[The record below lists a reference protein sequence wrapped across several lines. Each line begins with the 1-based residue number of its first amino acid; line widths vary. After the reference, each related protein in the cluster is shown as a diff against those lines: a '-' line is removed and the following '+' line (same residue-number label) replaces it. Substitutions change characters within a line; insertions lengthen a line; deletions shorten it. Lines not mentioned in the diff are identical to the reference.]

1 MPDILIAGHFRKQL
15 EAHLISCRKAYTTL
29 LRRSAGAIA
38 GRFHTQGAAVAQARQ
53 INLLNSQA
61 ESPVEGAAWRG
72 YICNMIKTT
81 NETDGIA
88 SQPHGASLL
97 PQRHLLLA
105 VIPLGIALNLGVGT
119 TAQLIKLP
127 IYLDAIGTIAMTL
140 LLGMRAGI
148 LVGVLSF
155 LIGGLLVS
163 PVLPWFSGT
172 QAAIAIYVAIVAR
185 RGGFKTTLRVI
196 FCGIGL
202 GVVAAIVS
210 APVIVAVYGGVDGS
224 GASVITAFLIASG
237 KKVIESVFLSGLAV
251 EPVDKLLQCLLA
263 VWLIKGLPKTIIRRF
278 NGDLL
283 EPNNL
288 KMHRSPGC

>member
-1 MPDILIAGHFRKQL
+1 MIN
-15 EAHLISCRKAYTTL
+15 TTKETI
-29 LRRSAGAIA
+29 GIE
-38 GRFHTQGAAVAQARQ
+38 GQA
-53 INLLNSQA
+53 
-61 ESPVEGAAWRG
+61 
-72 YICNMIKTT
+72 
-81 NETDGIA
+81 
-88 SQPHGASLL
+88 HGASLL
-97 PQRHLLLA
+97 PLRYLLLA

-119 TAQLIKLP
+119 IAQLIKLP

-172 QAAIAIYVAIVAR
+172 QAAIAIYVALMAR

-196 FCGIGL
+196 LSGIGL
-202 GVVAAIVS
+202 GVVAAIIS

-237 KKVIESVFLSGLAV
+237 KKVVESVFLSGLAI

-263 VWLIKGLPKTIIRRF
+263 VWLIKGLPKTIIQRF
-278 NGDLL
+278 NGELL

-288 KMHRSPGC
+288 KTQPVSGC